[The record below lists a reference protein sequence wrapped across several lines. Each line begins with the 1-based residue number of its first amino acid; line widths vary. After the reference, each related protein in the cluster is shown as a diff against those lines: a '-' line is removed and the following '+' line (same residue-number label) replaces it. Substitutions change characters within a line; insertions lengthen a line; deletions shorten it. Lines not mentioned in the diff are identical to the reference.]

1 MNRGFFITFEGT
13 EGSGKSTQIKML
25 CERLR
30 QDGLDVLLTREPG
43 GCELAE
49 KVRKLLL
56 EGRSEISPLAELML
70 FEGARAQHVNEI
82 ISPALKKG
90 KIVICDRF
98 THSTIAYQGYARGL
112 NIGLVQSLNEI
123 AVQGCHPDLTIFLH
137 IEPGLS
143 FERKGGMDEEDRM
156 EMQGMAFH
164 QEVYRGFEE
173 MAGQNDNFVML
184 DVAGCTKQQTSE
196 TVYQIVKEKL
206 RVGRGH
212 GR

>member
-49 KVRKLLL
+49 EVRKLLL

-98 THSTIAYQGYARGL
+98 THSTISGLCARAEYRAC
-112 NIGLVQSLNEI
+112 S
-123 AVQGCHPDLTIFLH
+123 
-137 IEPGLS
+137 EP
-143 FERKGGMDEEDRM
+143 
-156 EMQGMAFH
+156 
-164 QEVYRGFEE
+164 
-173 MAGQNDNFVML
+173 
-184 DVAGCTKQQTSE
+184 
-196 TVYQIVKEKL
+196 
-206 RVGRGH
+206 
-212 GR
+212 

>member
-49 KVRKLLL
+49 EVRKLLL

-90 KIVICDRF
+90 EIVICDRF

-123 AVQGCHPDLTIFLH
+123 AVQGCYPDLTIFLH

-206 RVGRGH
+206 RERRGH

>member
-82 ISPALKKG
+82 ISPFSGQG
-90 KIVICDRF
+90 K
-98 THSTIAYQGYARGL
+98 
-112 NIGLVQSLNEI
+112 
-123 AVQGCHPDLTIFLH
+123 
-137 IEPGLS
+137 
-143 FERKGGMDEEDRM
+143 
-156 EMQGMAFH
+156 
-164 QEVYRGFEE
+164 
-173 MAGQNDNFVML
+173 
-184 DVAGCTKQQTSE
+184 
-196 TVYQIVKEKL
+196 
-206 RVGRGH
+206 
-212 GR
+212 

>member
-1 MNRGFFITFEGT
+1 M
-13 EGSGKSTQIKML
+13 
-25 CERLR
+25 
-30 QDGLDVLLTREPG
+30 
-43 GCELAE
+43 
-49 KVRKLLL
+49 
-56 EGRSEISPLAELML
+56 
-70 FEGARAQHVNEI
+70 
-82 ISPALKKG
+82 
-90 KIVICDRF
+90 
-98 THSTIAYQGYARGL
+98 
-112 NIGLVQSLNEI
+112 
-123 AVQGCHPDLTIFLH
+123 TIFLH

-184 DVAGCTKQQTSE
+184 DVAGCTKQQTCE

-206 RVGRGH
+206 REGRGH